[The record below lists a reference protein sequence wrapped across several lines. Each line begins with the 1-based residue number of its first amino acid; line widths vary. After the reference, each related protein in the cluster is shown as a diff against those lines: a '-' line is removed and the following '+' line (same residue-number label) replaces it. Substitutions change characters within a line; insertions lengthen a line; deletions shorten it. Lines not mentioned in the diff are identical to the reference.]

1 MKKLLAMLSL
11 ALIVAG
17 CADQKEADAQCD
29 VCHTTRSVTRTRQVV
44 QSMPMRTST
53 PQVFQ
58 VAATTMMTITKPVTR
73 MVEVEKQVT
82 VMRPVLETITVQEP
96 VTTYESEV
104 IEVPTYSCVDCYTV
118 PVATMRVRP
127 LRAFNWGCALEAAQA
142 GIETYR
148 NCAANLSGFGDTWF
162 SKRRAIRAFRRGL
175 RKS

>member
-1 MKKLLAMLSL
+1 MRSILFL
-11 ALIVAG
+11 ALAFVMIPINA
-17 CADQKEADAQCD
+17 QAQCD
-29 VCHTTRSVTRTRQVV
+29 ICHTRSVTRTRQVV
-44 QSMPMRTST
+44 RSMPMQQTWQIAE
-53 PQVFQ
+53 PQTFQ

-73 MVEVEKQVT
+73 MIEVEKQVM